1 MQKLEDSLLKTQLVL
16 LILINPL
23 FIFGGFLPG
32 LFLVIFSFIYLLIVF
47 KNKLSFDIT
56 NKYSIIFLTFNF
68 ILIISSFFSEHIL
81 LSFEYSLLYF
91 RYGIFALGISYLF
104 ISKPKYLNY
113 FLFSIVIFTL
123 FVGLDALIQF
133 ITGNNLLNFPYDPH
147 YRRLSGIF
155 KDEQILGLY
164 LFKLTPLILIYL
176 YLSHKENLLFKIRY
190 LIIIFSLFF
199 FVTVSGERV
208 SLVIFILFFL
218 FYIIFSKKFLKQNL
232 ILLVILSII
241 FSISFIVKPN
251 LYKRVI
257 FETYDQITSP
267 NEYLDLTI
275 YSPGHTRHYITAYD
289 IFKDNPLLG
298 GGPKTYRVLCKN
310 YPYDGCS
317 THPHN
322 FIMQLLSEI
331 GMIGLL
337 FFFYMYISLLYIT
350 LKLRPKTKKDFTKE
364 FFLILSSAILMIYF
378 PFIPS
383 NNFFHQWI
391 NIQNFVIF
399 GLLIYVY
406 KSQKI

>member
-1 MQKLEDSLLKTQLVL
+1 LQKLEDSLFKTQLVL

-47 KNKLSFDIT
+47 KNKLTFDIT

-104 ISKPKYLNY
+104 ISRPKYLNY
-113 FLFSIVIFTL
+113 FLFSIIIFTL

-155 KDEQILGLY
+155 KDEQILGLF
-164 LFKLTPLILIYL
+164 LFKLTPFILIYFH
-176 YLSHKENLLFKIRY
+176 LSHKENLFFNFRY
-190 LIIIFSLFF
+190 LTTIFALFF
-199 FVTVSGERV
+199 LFTLSCERV

-218 FYIIFSKKFLKQNL
+218 FYIIFSKKFFKQNL
-232 ILLVILSII
+232 FLLVILSII
-241 FSISFIVKPN
+241 FSISFISKPD
-251 LYKRVI
+251 LYKRII

-267 NEYLDLTI
+267 NEYSDITI
-275 YSPGHTRHYITAYD
+275 YSPGHTKHYLTAYE
-289 IFKDNPLLG
+289 IFKDNPILG
-298 GGPKTYRVLCKN
+298 GGPKTFRILCKN
-310 YPYDGCS
+310 YSYEGCS

-322 FIMQLLSEI
+322 FTMQLLSEV

-337 FFFYMYISLLYIT
+337 FFFFMYVSLLYMT
-350 LKLRPKTKKDFTKE
+350 LKIRPKTKKDFTKE
-364 FFLILSSAILMIYF
+364 YFLILSLAILMIYF

-399 GLLIYVY
+399 GLLLYVY
-406 KSQKI
+406 KSKKI